1 VTRSDGGLRAR
12 HKRTTRRALV
22 DTALRLFDEHGYG
35 EVTVD
40 DVCAEVEVSPRTFFR
55 YFPAKE
61 HVLAEPITLVLA
73 EIRDNLVAH
82 GEDGSVWQALRAAL
96 LSAVDVLEERRAEV
110 LRAGRV
116 IRETP
121 GALASSARALM
132 EWEQAM
138 RDEVAQ
144 RLDVPAA
151 SMHARL
157 LLGTAM
163 LAFRAALDEWTD
175 EDGAEPVGDL
185 LTRALDAVEPGAG
198 PLERGAKPTAAA
210 H

>member
-1 VTRSDGGLRAR
+1 VTRSDGGLRER

-22 DTALRLFDEHGYG
+22 DTALRLFDERGYG
-35 EVTVD
+35 EVTVE

-73 EIRDNLVAH
+73 EIRDNLEAH
-82 GEDGSVWQALRAAL
+82 DADGSVWQALRTAL
-96 LSAVDVLEERRAEV
+96 LSAVDVLEERRDEV

-144 RLDVPAA
+144 RLGVPAA

-175 EDGAEPVGDL
+175 EDGADPVGDL

>member
-1 VTRSDGGLRAR
+1 
-12 HKRTTRRALV
+12 
-22 DTALRLFDEHGYG
+22 
-35 EVTVD
+35 
-40 DVCAEVEVSPRTFFR
+40 VCAEVEVSPRTFFR

-73 EIRDNLVAH
+73 EIRDNLEAH
-82 GEDGSVWQALRAAL
+82 DADGSVWQALRTAL
-96 LSAVDVLEERRAEV
+96 LSAVDVLEERRDEV

-144 RLDVPAA
+144 RLGVPAA

-175 EDGAEPVGDL
+175 EDGADPVGDL

>member
-1 VTRSDGGLRAR
+1 VTRSDGGLRER
-12 HKRTTRRALV
+12 HKLTTRRALV
-22 DTALRLFDEHGYG
+22 DTALRLFDERGYG
-35 EVTVD
+35 EVTVE

-73 EIRDNLVAH
+73 EIRDALVA
-82 GEDGSVWQALRAAL
+82 DDAAGSVWPALRGAL
-96 LSAVDVLEERRAEV
+96 LSAVDVLDERRDEF

-121 GALASSARALM
+121 GALASSARALI

-144 RLDVPAA
+144 RLGVPSA

-175 EDGAEPVGDL
+175 EGGAEPVGDL
-185 LTRALDAVEPGAG
+185 LTRALDAVEPGARA
-198 PLERGAKPTAAA
+198 LEEGAKPTAAA

>member
-1 VTRSDGGLRAR
+1 VTRSDGGLRER

-22 DTALRLFDEHGYG
+22 DTALRLFDERGYG
-35 EVTVD
+35 EVTVE

-73 EIRDNLVAH
+73 EIRDNLEAH
-82 GEDGSVWQALRAAL
+82 DADGSVWQAQRTAL
-96 LSAVDVLEERRAEV
+96 LSAVDVLEERRDEV

-144 RLDVPAA
+144 RLGVPAA

-175 EDGAEPVGDL
+175 EDGADPVGDL